1 MDTSLKRIIAFVI
14 DIVIVSLVVS
24 LLNYLPIDP
33 YKDKYQ
39 EKYKE
44 YTELIQKNTE
54 EGSQEFKDEIIEVN
68 YEVYKYRTYSSII
81 SAGALILYFGVLQL
95 VLDGQTL
102 GKKIMKIKVVSN
114 KDKKLNFWSYL
125 IRIVVLNNIWLSLLN
140 IGAVYVVSGVKFYYV
155 TYVIGM
161 ISSLVYMLNLIMIMF
176 RNDNRGLH
184 DMIAGTK
191 VIDMKEENVVIDTV
205 SEVKEKKE
213 SIKEKIK
220 KENSFMTKCC
230 KTFFLD

>member
-102 GKKIMKIKVVSN
+102 GKKIMKIRVVSN

-140 IGAVYVVSGVKFYYV
+140 VGAAYVVSGVKFYYV

-191 VIDMKEENVVIDTV
+191 VVDMNEENVVIDTV

-213 SIKEKIK
+213 SIKEKSERKNK
-220 KENSFMTKCC
+220 KRK
-230 KTFFLD
+230 

>member
-102 GKKIMKIKVVSN
+102 GKKIMKIRVVSN

-140 IGAVYVVSGVKFYYV
+140 AGAVYVVSGVKFYYV

-184 DMIAGTK
+184 DMIAGTR
-191 VIDMKEENVVIDTV
+191 VVDMKEENIVIDTV

-213 SIKEKIK
+213 SIKEKGERKNK
-220 KENSFMTKCC
+220 KRK
-230 KTFFLD
+230 

>member
-191 VIDMKEENVVIDTV
+191 VIDMKEENVVIDTF

-213 SIKEKIK
+213 SIKEKSERKNK
-220 KENSFMTKCC
+220 KRK
-230 KTFFLD
+230 